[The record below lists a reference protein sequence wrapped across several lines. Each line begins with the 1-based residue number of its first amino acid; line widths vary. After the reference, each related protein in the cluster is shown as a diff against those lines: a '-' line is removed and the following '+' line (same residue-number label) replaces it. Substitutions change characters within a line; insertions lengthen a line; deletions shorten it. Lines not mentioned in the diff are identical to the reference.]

1 MLLYISILLIL
12 LSLILIIYNWN
23 INKNAIYMAL
33 FFVLLAVYGLT
44 HYLTLYGNSV
54 FWLALFFNTISPF
67 MLLSGPF
74 LYFYT
79 RGTLK
84 GTQGLK
90 LFDAIHFIPAIIHFI
105 GIFPYLLT
113 SFDYKKSIAKM
124 IIDNFDTIKTI
135 PLNIFFNYQFNFIFR
150 ICLLTLYVF
159 YSIFLL
165 WKFSKKKNF
174 NSNILEK
181 QFRINY
187 RWLQLL
193 LGLVLFL
200 IINFLIL
207 TFYFFYYN
215 EGQLKSNTFIINSTT
230 GISFIFLVFGVLF
243 FPEILYGLPN
253 QNEFK
258 KNSNNKIPKSIKSLK
273 SLNKISKKNYEDPLV
288 KLSERIL
295 VYFEKEKPYLKPN
308 FSIAQIALK
317 MEVPQNHV
325 SYCITSIYK
334 TKFSKMKTKLRVEQ
348 TKIFLRESVHS
359 KITIDGIAQLA
370 GFNSRSSFY
379 IAFKEETGIT
389 PSDYLKSII
398 ANEEFNEDEL

>member
-1 MLLYISILLIL
+1 MLLYISLLLIL

-33 FFVLLAVYGLT
+33 FFVLLAIYGLT
-44 HYLTLYGNSV
+44 HYLTLYGNSI
-54 FWLALFFNTISPF
+54 FWLALFFNSISPF
-67 MLLSGPF
+67 MLLLGPF
-74 LYFYT
+74 LYFYI

-90 LFDAIHFIPAIIHFI
+90 WVDTAHFIPSIIHFI
-105 GIFPYLLT
+105 GIIPYLFT
-113 SFDYKKSIAKM
+113 PFDYKKSIAKM

-135 PLNIFFNYQFNFIFR
+135 PLNVFFNYQFNFIFR
-150 ICLLTLYVF
+150 IFLLTSYVV

-174 NSNILEK
+174 NSNISEK
-181 QFRINY
+181 QFKITY
-187 RWLQLL
+187 RWLKLL

-200 IINFLIL
+200 VANFLIL
-207 TFYFFYYN
+207 TIYFFFYD

-253 QNEFK
+253 QK
-258 KNSNNKIPKSIKSLK
+258 VTKMKSK
-273 SLNKISKKNYEDPLV
+273 NKISKVMKSLNSYNKESTTNYEDPLV
-288 KLSERIL
+288 ELSERIL
-295 VYFEKEKPYLKPN
+295 DYFEKEKPYLKSN

-317 MEVPQNHV
+317 MEVPQSHV
-325 SYCITSIYK
+325 SFCINSIYK

-348 TKIFLRESVHS
+348 TKFFLQESVHS

-389 PSDYLKSII
+389 PSDYLKTII
-398 ANEEFNEDEL
+398 DGEKLKEKE